1 MTHAARRLLPIAF
14 ALLALAAMAPGTAA
28 AGLSTAAFPNQSLGN
43 RGADVRAIQGLLR
56 AHGSTIAVDGIFG
69 ATTRDA
75 VKAFQTSKGLSATGI
90 VRDTTW
96 AKLIVGLH
104 PGATGE
110 AVKVVQREL
119 NEKRRAGLTVN
130 GIFGTATRNAV
141 IAFQRHVRMTPHGNV
156 GAVTWRKLI
165 WHYDYP
171 SFSASANLCDYSV
184 GNGKANWATGAAI
197 GQLEAASKAFAATH
211 QGRVSVGDASY
222 EHGGNIPRPR
232 DPRGRSRRRRPPDP
246 GRGEP
251 VHVGHELAV
260 RVVRP
265 GRHPDP
271 DQDDPGGRARPRQA
285 HLLQRPGPHPRGP
298 HDVVQ
303 RSRRPPPHPVL
314 RAVLPDRA
322 VPLLS
327 GQGRVIFSVTSLANR
342 PGWRPPSTT

>member
-222 EHGGNIPRPR
+222 EHGGNIP
-232 DPRGRSRRRRPPDP
+232 
-246 GRGEP
+246 
-251 VHVGHELAV
+251 VHATHEVGLDV
-260 RVVRP
+260 DVRP
-265 GRHPDP
+265 IRDAENQCTWGTNWRFASYDRAATRTLIKMIRAAA
-271 DQDDPGGRARPRQA
+271 PG
-285 HLLQRPGPHPRGP
+285 HVKLIYFN
-298 HDVVQ
+298 D
-303 RSRRPPPHPVL
+303 PVL
-314 RAVLPDRA
+314 IREGLTTWY
-322 VPLLS
+322 S
-327 GQGRVIFSVTSLANR
+327 GHDDHLHIRYCE
-342 PGWRPPSTT
+342 PSYPTARYRC